1 MENGQKPA
9 FPDPMRG
16 AEQSIINQSPHHE
29 AQGMTLREYY
39 AGLAMQGILS
49 CPNRWLTDDK
59 EIECNPEQVAGI
71 SLEYADALLKAL
83 ETKTE

>member
-9 FPDPMRG
+9 HP
-16 AEQSIINQSPHHE
+16 INKDHID
-29 AQGMTLREYY
+29 GRDYKGLTKREYF